1 MTKLDSTVQPT
12 DTQHPAAKPAL
23 MTGSRLILAG
33 AALLLIAGLALAGWW
48 YRVPEL
54 HGVLLQSPRQA
65 DDFTLTASTGE
76 PLALSDLRGK
86 FVLIYFGYTFCP
98 DVCPT
103 TMNDLKQMAAA
114 LGEKKMEN
122 VQVILLTV
130 DPQRDTPEQLKL
142 YTTSFHPDFIGLTG
156 DLAEIQRI
164 ASQFGVFFEAQPGT
178 PQTGYLVD
186 HTSAVTVIDPEG
198 YVRMIFPYGTTGEEM
213 AADMSYLMRRG

>member
-1 MTKLDSTVQPT
+1 MMGNRWIWV
-12 DTQHPAAKPAL
+12 
-23 MTGSRLILAG
+23 G
-33 AALLLIAGLALAGWW
+33 AALLLVALLVLAGWW

-65 DDFTLTASTGE
+65 DDFTLTASTGD
-76 PLALSDLRGK
+76 PLALSDLRGQ
-86 FVLIYFGYTFCP
+86 FVLLYFGYTFCP

-114 LGEKKMEN
+114 LGEKRMEN
-122 VQVILLTV
+122 VQVILVTV
-130 DPQRDTPEQLKL
+130 DPQRDTPEQLQL
-142 YTTSFHPDFIGLTG
+142 YTSAFHPDFLGMTG
-156 DLAEIQRI
+156 DLEAIQRV

-178 PQTGYLVD
+178 PDTGYLVD